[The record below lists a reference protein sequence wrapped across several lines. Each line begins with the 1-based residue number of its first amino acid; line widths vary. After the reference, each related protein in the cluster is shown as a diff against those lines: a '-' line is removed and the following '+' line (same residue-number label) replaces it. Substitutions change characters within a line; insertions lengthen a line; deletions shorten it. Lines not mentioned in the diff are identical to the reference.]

1 MLHKVHGQNLLLPC
15 TSPSTN
21 HSGSLKNWHQFTE
34 MLPKATFMQSVKMA
48 VMLSE
53 PKLEGT
59 YHLTMGQDILEIQ
72 VILENLDKSA
82 ISVKHLLLVKWVC
95 KCKRI

>member
-1 MLHKVHGQNLLLPC
+1 
-15 TSPSTN
+15 
-21 HSGSLKNWHQFTE
+21 
-34 MLPKATFMQSVKMA
+34 MLPKATFRQSVKMA
-48 VMLSE
+48 IMLSE

-59 YHLTMGQDILEIQ
+59 YHLTMGQDIFEIQ

-82 ISVKHLLLVKWVC
+82 ISAKLLLLVEWVR